1 MIEKIISYRSL
12 FYYFFFSVPPNSYG
26 RMSDDR
32 RGIQVFLEEFSFN
45 HDPVPAGQQEIGI
58 HVFIHNLTHFLF
70 TDVKVFGG
78 FPERQHVLLPV
89 GNFYH
94 MLRL

>member
-32 RGIQVFLEEFSFN
+32 RGIQVFLKEFPLD
-45 HDPVPAGQQEIGI
+45 HDPISAGQQEIGI
-58 HVFIHNLTHFLF
+58 HVFVYDLTHFLF
-70 TDVKVFGG
+70 ANMKVFGS
-78 FPERQHVLLPV
+78 FPERQH
-89 GNFYH
+89 
-94 MLRL
+94 M

>member
-32 RGIQVFLEEFSFN
+32 RGIQVFLKEFPLD
-45 HDPVPAGQQEIGI
+45 HDPISTGQQEIGI
-58 HVFIHNLTHFLF
+58 HVFVNDLTHFLF
-70 TDVKVFGG
+70 TDVKIFGR
-78 FPERQHVLLPV
+78 FPKRQH
-89 GNFYH
+89 
-94 MLRL
+94 M